1 MRVARAAVIDDE
13 GEVLDLIE
21 QILREE
27 GLSVSRFTRAE
38 DLLDNLPEES
48 FDVIISDLI
57 LPGLSGL
64 ELLDMLH
71 SMNVDTPFVLIT
83 GYASLDTAIQ
93 AVNRGAFHYIKKPF
107 TIDEIR
113 LVVDRLR
120 QRQNLLDEVL
130 SLKEQVSRLQ
140 ALLDGKA
147 KEAASE
153 TPPEIPRMASN
164 AGYDINKLADTIKHL
179 GSLRAEGIISDEE
192 FGEYKGRLLK
202 RII

>member
-1 MRVARAAVIDDE
+1 MRVSRAAVIDDE
-13 GEVLDLIE
+13 AEVLDLIE

-27 GLSVSRFTRAE
+27 GLSVKRFTRAE
-38 DLLDNLPEES
+38 ELLDNLPEET

-71 SMNVDTPFVLIT
+71 SMNLDTPFVLIT

-113 LVVDRLR
+113 LVISRLR
-120 QRQNLLDEVL
+120 QRQDLLDEVL
-130 SLKEQVSRLQ
+130 NLKQQISRLQ
-140 ALLDGKA
+140 TLLDGKA
-147 KEAASE
+147 ERDVPE
-153 TPPEIPRMASN
+153 TPTEIPRMTSSG
-164 AGYDINKLADTIKHL
+164 GYDINKLADGIKHL

-202 RII
+202 RIV

>member
-38 DLLDNLPEES
+38 DLLDILPEES

-120 QRQNLLDEVL
+120 QRQDLLDEVL

>member
-1 MRVARAAVIDDE
+1 MIDDE

-38 DLLDNLPEES
+38 DLLDILPEES

-120 QRQNLLDEVL
+120 QRQDLLDEVL

>member
-1 MRVARAAVIDDE
+1 VIDDE

-38 DLLDNLPEES
+38 DLLDILPEES

-120 QRQNLLDEVL
+120 QRQDLLDEVL

-164 AGYDINKLADTIKHL
+164 TGYDINKLADTIKHL

>member
-27 GLSVSRFTRAE
+27 GLSVKRFTRAE
-38 DLLDNLPEES
+38 ELLDNLPEEA

-64 ELLDMLH
+64 ELLDRLH
-71 SMNVDTPFVLIT
+71 SMNVDSPFVLIT

-113 LVVDRLR
+113 LVISRLR
-120 QRQNLLDEVL
+120 QRQDLLEEVL
-130 SLKEQVSRLQ
+130 GLKEQISRLQ

-147 KEAASE
+147 EKDVGEIL
-153 TPPEIPRMASN
+153 PEIPRMASSG
-164 AGYDINKLADTIKHL
+164 GYDINKLADTIKHL

-202 RII
+202 RIV